1 MNAWVV
7 MGNEIPHNERNIDA
21 SLVATVYGLTGD
33 YDDRV
38 SYTSWYHAIIIY
50 SENYQFNSFGS
61 KSYEFLDRE

>member
-1 MNAWVV
+1 MNILLYFKHTLVMNAWVV

-38 SYTSWYHAIIIY
+38 SYTS
-50 SENYQFNSFGS
+50 
-61 KSYEFLDRE
+61 